1 MTQRWA
7 AILAMLGAVA
17 TTDCGD
23 ATGTGTGTA
32 SGSWVATSNPPV
44 TGWTLESDG
53 NTVRGNGWFEFGETG
68 GLTGTQRADSLFLS
82 FEAHGFTEND
92 VTFFGRV
99 HADTIDG
106 FFGND
111 KSGQFPLHLIR
122 TANLPSGYAT
132 VSVRGGLRLDYAELP
147 GRFAGSSKGGFL
159 LVFST
164 NRRKPNVHFTLLGNA
179 RPVAGQYAI
188 GAAPSDAYVVLATYN
203 DNGVGGNLDS
213 IRGTLRI
220 TRSTQLVLTGRMD
233 YECVDSK
240 SGLPSTVSAEFDVPC
255 TATLQC
261 G

>member
-1 MTQRWA
+1 MARRLA
-7 AILAMLGAVA
+7 AMLVMVA
-17 TTDCGD
+17 TIATTGCEDS
-23 ATGTGTGTA
+23 TGTGAGTA
-32 SGSWVATSNPPV
+32 TGSWVAQSNPPV
-44 TGWTLESDG
+44 TGWRLESDG
-53 NTVRGNGWFEFGETG
+53 SSVRGSGWFEFGETG
-68 GLTGTQRADSLFLS
+68 SLTGTQRADSLFLS

-106 FFGND
+106 FFGNER
-111 KSGQFPLHLIR
+111 SGQFPLHLVR
-122 TANLPSGYAT
+122 VASLPSGYAT

-147 GRFAGSSKGGFL
+147 GRFAGSTKGGFL

-164 NRRKPNVHFTLLGNA
+164 NRRTPNVHFTLLGDV
-179 RPVAGQYAI
+179 RPVPGQYTI
-188 GAAPSDAYVVLATYN
+188 GTAPTDGYVVLASYN
-203 DNGVGGNLDS
+203 DKGVGGNLDS

-220 TRSTQLVLTGRMD
+220 TRSTQLVLTGRLD

-240 SGLPSTVSAEFDVPC
+240 SGLPTTVSAEFDVPC